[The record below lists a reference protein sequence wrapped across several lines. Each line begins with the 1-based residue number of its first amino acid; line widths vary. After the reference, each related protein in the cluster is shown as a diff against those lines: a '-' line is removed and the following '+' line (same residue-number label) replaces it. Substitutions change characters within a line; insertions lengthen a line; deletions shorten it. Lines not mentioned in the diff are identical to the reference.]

1 MFENIIKLVRK
12 EKVTLFIGSGFSLE
26 ANAPSVSQLK
36 SLILNEIDDERIK
49 EEHREDELTD
59 LSDFFVEEICTGSRN
74 QLISLMQEAFKFT
87 PTCLDDH
94 KMLAKIPHF
103 RKIFTTNYD
112 TLLED
117 SYSSKDVCVVR
128 NDVDCTYLDDKKTS
142 IFKIHGDFTC
152 PDSVIITKS
161 DYNKFHKNIPYQT
174 MWDIVKSEFVQK
186 HILFIGYSLQDDNII
201 KLIKTISKSVGR
213 SQKNMFL
220 IAPNIQEGKQNQLRK
235 MGVKYLDAFA
245 KDFFVELNKSLLE
258 NISDDFRHK
267 WISPDIYA
275 KYLFNY
281 NCSPEVSIRPTE
293 DNKISRLNSLDGQLL
308 NHKINFDVTPSLG
321 EKIMHPDFEKDGV
334 YLDNSPVPCIVLEG
348 DDFQKSV
355 YSVNDVALEKDFKK
369 IIIRPAEGETSLRIR
384 IPNKDFLELI
394 DGKSYKINEHK
405 YLLYFDC
412 HIYNFSILIS
422 RNEDNTAT
430 VNLSFDF
437 RKQYKDNNLALKWI
451 DIPIAFFS
459 NEEVYIDEFSEKP
472 LNLYNTTDFKAA
484 NIEPFEKYK
493 QYYSCLKEIEIKSGV
508 KFKYYNEYNE
518 QRYLDALR
526 VLYFLKHQ
534 YMAFRCKSDGITSLL
549 SNMSVKDIRNKF
561 SEKDHITLVTSTEAT
576 GNIQISDKEYHI
588 PFKNEIYNDCRIGK
602 IVPNA
607 SGQLEVKF
615 NTQQDKYFV
624 LYSKKSTEEEFPN
637 MKSIEE
643 LFKS

>member
-1 MFENIIKLVRK
+1 MFKRIIKLVREGK
-12 EKVTLFIGSGFSLE
+12 ISLFIGSGFSIE
-26 ANAPSVSQLK
+26 ASTPSVSDLK
-36 SLILNEIDDERIK
+36 NLILADIDDENVK
-49 EEHREDELTD
+49 EQHKDDDLAEL
-59 LSDFFVEEICTGSRN
+59 SEFFVEEVCTGSRN

-94 KMLAKIPHF
+94 NMLAKIPHF

-117 SYSSKDVCVVR
+117 SYSPQDVCVVR

-201 KLIKTISKSVGR
+201 KIIKTISKSVGK
-213 SQKNMFL
+213 SQKDMFL

-235 MGVKYLDAFA
+235 MGVKYLDAIA

-267 WISPDIYA
+267 KISPDVYA
-275 KYLFNY
+275 QYLSNY
-281 NCSPEVSIRPTE
+281 NCSPDVSLQPTE
-293 DNKISRLNSLDGQLL
+293 NKISKLNSLDGQLL
-308 NHKINFDVTPSLG
+308 NRTLKFDVETSLG
-321 EKIMHPDFEKDGV
+321 KKIMNPDFEKDGV
-334 YLDNSPVPCIVLEG
+334 YLENSPVPCIVLEG
-348 DDFQKSV
+348 NDFQKSV

-369 IIIRPAEGETSLRIR
+369 IIIRPAEGKTSLRIR
-384 IPNKDFLELI
+384 IPSKNFFELI
-394 DGKSYKINEHK
+394 DGKSYKIKEHK
-405 YLLYFDC
+405 YMLFFDC
-412 HIYNFSILIS
+412 HIYNFSIVITC
-422 RNEDNTAT
+422 NEDNTAT
-430 VNLSFDF
+430 FNMNFDF
-437 RKQYKDNNLALKWI
+437 RKQYNDINLALKWI
-451 DIPIAFFS
+451 DVPIAFFS
-459 NEEVYIDEFSEKP
+459 NEEVYIDDFSEKP

-484 NIEPFEKYK
+484 NKEPFEKFK
-493 QYYSCLKEIEIKSGV
+493 KYYSCLKEIEIQTGV
-508 KFKYYNEYNE
+508 KFKFYNEYSDD
-518 QRYLDALR
+518 RHFDALR
-526 VLYFLKHQ
+526 VLHFIKHQ

-549 SNMSVKDIRNKF
+549 SNMSIKDVQNKF
-561 SEKDHITLVTSTEAT
+561 SDKDHITLVTSTAAT
-576 GNIQISDKEYHI
+576 RNIQLGDQEYYI
-588 PFKNEIYNDCRIGK
+588 PFMYEIYNDCRIGK

-607 SGQLEVKF
+607 SGQLEVNF